1 MLSNKANRKG
11 EPMTNSEDN
20 NWNSNQDS
28 DINDSQNLDNQTEVF
43 EFSSDPEYLRL
54 IEHYQKA
61 EFSECQK
68 LLGSLELRYPGQPEL
83 QTIREDL
90 EMKGSLNNL
99 TSSIRKR
106 EALAKGKVTLNLI
119 LFSLVVIIGIGG
131 VFFAS
136 SLLILKNKPI
146 EITPNVNSQLDSLYI
161 QAEHLLQS
169 GQPSSALE
177 VVLKIRA
184 LDPDY
189 EKLPEL
195 IERTNKL
202 LEFEA
207 HYRAALDLIA
217 KGKNDEALNALKL
230 LESENPGMWDIPQRI
245 AAMEKEKKISE
256 YLKAGDAAYQKQ
268 DWVKVIEAYESAL
281 VLDQRLDDTMMKE
294 QLLFAYLNRIIGM
307 LQSDNTSV
315 EDIQLSEQYY
325 RKAVTLIP
333 QNKEFV
339 SQRENLQQIS
349 RDLLLKKYTQLAKSK
364 LNDKKQTTATI
375 NEAIYYL
382 TKASNLNPDD
392 SGLLADLIIA
402 NNYQL
407 AFSSFIDMNWLQAIA
422 SAQAV
427 VDAKADFAGGNASA
441 LLYEAYYALG
451 KQNYNSGLYLDAR
464 ENLEKAEIIAWADGD
479 NRLKIFQVQVLLGDS
494 IGKVDDFENA
504 VSYYQYALNA
514 INYGEKVANRSD
526 LLNQYQAAEQ
536 LAAAGDYR
544 GAYDAFQSVIGAI
557 DAIYTISEVEV
568 GSGVCLA
575 LFANE
580 NLSTLDAILKA
591 NDLPTNMVISFGRVL
606 RVPSIQ
612 K

>member
-1 MLSNKANRKG
+1 
-11 EPMTNSEDN
+11 MTNSEDN
-20 NWNSNQDS
+20 SWNSNPDS
-28 DINDSQNLDNQTEVF
+28 DINDSQNLDNQNEVF
-43 EFSSDPEYLRL
+43 EFSSDPEYLKL

-61 EFSECQK
+61 EFSTCEK
-68 LLGSLELRYPGQPEL
+68 LLESLEQRYPGQLEL
-83 QTIREDL
+83 RTIRQDL
-90 EMKGSLNNL
+90 EMKGSVNNL
-99 TSSIRKR
+99 NTEIWKK
-106 EALAKGKVTLNLI
+106 EARAKGKSTLRLI
-119 LFSLVVIIGIGG
+119 LFALVAIIGIGA

-136 SLLILKNKPI
+136 SLLILKNKPV
-146 EITPNVNSQLDSLYI
+146 EVTPDVNSQLDQLFS
-161 QAEHLLQS
+161 QAEQLLQS
-169 GQPSSALE
+169 GQASSALA
-177 VVLKIRA
+177 VVLKVRA
-184 LDPDY
+184 LDPDDQR
-189 EKLPEL
+189 LPDL
-195 IERTNKL
+195 IEQTNTL
-202 LEFEA
+202 LEYEA
-207 HYRAALDLIA
+207 HYRAALGLIEQ
-217 KGKNDEALNALKL
+217 GKDQEALNALKL
-230 LESENPGMWDIPQRI
+230 LESERAGMWDIPQRI
-245 AAMEKEKKISE
+245 AAMEKEMQITE
-256 YLKAGDAAYQKQ
+256 LLKAGDAAYQRQ
-268 DWVKVIEAYESAL
+268 DWSGVIEAYESAL
-281 VLDQRLDDTMMKE
+281 VLNQRLSDTMMKE

-315 EDIQLSEQYY
+315 EEITLSEQYY

>member
-1 MLSNKANRKG
+1 
-11 EPMTNSEDN
+11 MTNSEDN

-61 EFSECQK
+61 EFSECKK
-68 LLGSLELRYPGQPEL
+68 LLESIELRYPGQPEL
-83 QTIREDL
+83 RTIRQDL
-90 EMKGSLNNL
+90 EMKGSVNNL
-99 TSSIRKR
+99 NTSIRKN
-106 EALAKGKVTLNLI
+106 EARAKGKSTLKLI
-119 LFSLVVIIGIGG
+119 LFALVVIIGIGA

-136 SLLILKNKPI
+136 SLLILKNKPV
-146 EITPNVNSQLDSLYI
+146 EVTPDVNSQLDQLFS
-161 QAEHLLQS
+161 QAEQLLQS
-169 GQPSSALE
+169 GQASSALA
-177 VVLKIRA
+177 VVLKVRA
-184 LDPDY
+184 LDPDDQR
-189 EKLPEL
+189 LPDL
-195 IERTNKL
+195 IEQTNTL
-202 LEFEA
+202 LEYEA
-207 HYRAALDLIA
+207 HYRAALGLIEQ
-217 KGKNDEALNALKL
+217 GKDQEALNALKL
-230 LESENPGMWDIPQRI
+230 LESERAGMWDIPQRI
-245 AAMEKEKKISE
+245 AAMEKEMQIAE
-256 YLKAGDAAYQKQ
+256 LLKAGDAAYQRQ
-268 DWVKVIEAYESAL
+268 DWSGVIEAYESAL
-281 VLDQRLDDTMMKE
+281 VLNQRLSDTMMKE

-315 EDIQLSEQYY
+315 EEITLSEQYY

>member
-1 MLSNKANRKG
+1 
-11 EPMTNSEDN
+11 MTNSEN
-20 NWNSNQDS
+20 FSKNTNQDS
-28 DINDSQNLDNQTEVF
+28 DFSDSQEINNQKGII
-43 EFSSDPEYLRL
+43 EFSNDPEYLKL

-61 EFSECQK
+61 EFTECQK

-119 LFSLVVIIGIGG
+119 LFSLVVIIGIGAI
-131 VFFAS
+131 FFAS

-146 EITPNVNSQLDSLYI
+146 EVTPNVNSQLDSLYI

-189 EKLPEL
+189 EQLPEL

-217 KGKNDEALNALKL
+217 NGKNDEALNALKL

-245 AAMEKEKKISE
+245 AAMEKENKLSA
-256 YLKAGDAAYQKQ
+256 YLKAGDSAYQNQ
-268 DWVKVIEAYESAL
+268 DWEKVIEAYESAI
-281 VLDQRLDDTMMKE
+281 VLKQDLNDTMVTE

-307 LQSDNTSV
+307 LQSDNTSI
-315 EDIQLSEQYY
+315 EEIQLSEQYY

-339 SQRENLQQIS
+339 SQRENLQKIS
-349 RDLLLKKYTQLAKSK
+349 RDLLEKKYTQLAKVK
-364 LNDKKQTTATI
+364 LSDKNQTTATI
-375 NEAIYYL
+375 NEAVYYL
-382 TKASNLNPDD
+382 KKALSLDPENTELQAEVNN
-392 SGLLADLIIA
+392 A
-402 NNYQL
+402 NSYQV
-407 AFSSFIDMNWLQAIA
+407 AFTSFIDMDWPQAIA
-422 SAQAV
+422 NADAVISAN
-427 VDAKADFAGGNASA
+427 ADFAGGNASA

-451 KQNYNSGLYLDAR
+451 KRNYQSGLYLDAR
-464 ENLEKAEIIAWADGD
+464 ENLEKAEILAWANGD

-494 IGKVDDFENA
+494 IGKVEDYENA

-514 INYGEKVANRSD
+514 INYQEKVASRSD
-526 LLNQYQAAEQ
+526 LLNKYLGAEQ
-536 LAAAGDYR
+536 LVAAGDYK
-544 GAYDAFQSVIGAI
+544 GAFTAYQEVLGQI
-557 DAIYTISEVEV
+557 DTIYTISEVEV

-606 RVPSIQ
+606 NVPSIQ

>member
-1 MLSNKANRKG
+1 MIK
-11 EPMTNSEDN
+11 SEDTSKN
-20 NWNSNQDS
+20 TNPDS
-28 DINDSQNLDNQTEVF
+28 DINDSQGIDSQKEIF
-43 EFSSDPEYLRL
+43 EFSSDPEYLKL
-54 IEHYQKA
+54 IEHFQKA

-195 IERTNKL
+195 IEQTNKL

-207 HYRAALDLIA
+207 HYRAALDLVA

-339 SQRENLQQIS
+339 SQRENLQKIS
-349 RDLLLKKYTQLAKSK
+349 RDLLEKKYTQLAKAK
-364 LNDKKQTTATI
+364 LSDKNQTTATI
-375 NEAIYYL
+375 NEAVYYL
-382 TKASNLNPDD
+382 TKALSLSPDD
-392 SGLLADLIIA
+392 AELQADVNNA
-402 NNYQL
+402 NSYQV
-407 AFSSFIDMNWLQAIA
+407 AFSSFIDMDWPQAIA
-422 SAQAV
+422 NADAV
-427 VDAKADFAGGNASA
+427 VSANANFAGGNASA

-451 KQNYNSGLYLDAR
+451 KRNYSYGLYIDAR

-494 IGKVDDFENA
+494 IGKVEDYENA

-514 INYGEKVANRSD
+514 INYQEKIASRSD
-526 LLNQYQAAEQ
+526 LINQYSSAEQ
-536 LAAAGDYR
+536 LAAAGDYKSAFT
-544 GAYDAFQSVIGAI
+544 AYQDILGQI
-557 DAIYTISEVEV
+557 DTIYTISEVEV
-568 GSGVCLA
+568 DSGVCLA

>member
-1 MLSNKANRKG
+1 
-11 EPMTNSEDN
+11 MTNSEDN
-20 NWNSNQDS
+20 SWNSNQDS
-28 DINDSQNLDNQTEVF
+28 DINDSQNLDNQNEVF
-43 EFSSDPEYLRL
+43 EFSSDPEYLKL

-61 EFSECQK
+61 EFSACEK
-68 LLGSLELRYPGQPEL
+68 LLESLEQRYPGQLEL
-83 QTIREDL
+83 RTIRQDL
-90 EMKGSLNNL
+90 EMKGSVNNL
-99 TSSIRKR
+99 NTEIWKK
-106 EALAKGKVTLNLI
+106 EARAKGKSTLRLI
-119 LFSLVVIIGIGG
+119 LFALVAIIGIGA

-136 SLLILKNKPI
+136 SLLILKNKPV
-146 EITPNVNSQLDSLYI
+146 EVTPDVNSQLDQLFS
-161 QAEHLLQS
+161 QAEQLLQS
-169 GQPSSALE
+169 GQASSALA
-177 VVLKIRA
+177 VVLKVRA
-184 LDPDY
+184 LDPDDQR
-189 EKLPEL
+189 LPDL
-195 IERTNKL
+195 IEQTNTL
-202 LEFEA
+202 LEYEA
-207 HYRAALDLIA
+207 HYRAALGLIEQ
-217 KGKNDEALNALKL
+217 GKDQEALNALKL
-230 LESENPGMWDIPQRI
+230 LESERAGMWDIPQRI
-245 AAMEKEKKISE
+245 AAMEKEMQIAE
-256 YLKAGDAAYQKQ
+256 LLKAGDAAYQRQ
-268 DWVKVIEAYESAL
+268 DWSGVIEAYESAL
-281 VLDQRLDDTMMKE
+281 VLNQRLSDTMMKE

-315 EDIQLSEQYY
+315 EEITLSEQYY

>member
-1 MLSNKANRKG
+1 
-11 EPMTNSEDN
+11 MTNSEDTSKN
-20 NWNSNQDS
+20 TNQDS
-28 DINDSQNLDNQTEVF
+28 DINDSQGIDSQKEIL
-43 EFSSDPEYLRL
+43 EFSSDPEYLKL

-189 EKLPEL
+189 EQLPEL

-217 KGKNDEALNALKL
+217 NGKNDEALNALKL

-339 SQRENLQQIS
+339 SQRENLQKIS
-349 RDLLLKKYTQLAKSK
+349 RDLLEKKYTQLAKAK
-364 LNDKKQTTATI
+364 LADKNQTTATI
-375 NEAIYYL
+375 NEAVYYL
-382 TKASNLNPDD
+382 TKALSLSPDD
-392 SGLLADLIIA
+392 AELQADVNNA
-402 NNYQL
+402 NSYQV
-407 AFSSFIDMNWLQAIA
+407 AFTSFIDMDWSQAIA
-422 SAQAV
+422 NADAV
-427 VDAKADFAGGNASA
+427 VSANANFAGGNASA
-441 LLYEAYYALG
+441 LLYEAYYELG
-451 KQNYNSGLYLDAR
+451 KRNYSYGLYIDAR

-494 IGKVDDFENA
+494 IGKVEDYENA

-514 INYGEKVANRSD
+514 INYQEKIASRSD
-526 LLNQYQAAEQ
+526 LINQYSSAEQ
-536 LAAAGDYR
+536 LAAAGDYKSAFT
-544 GAYDAFQSVIGAI
+544 AYQDVIGQI
-557 DAIYTISEVEV
+557 DTIYTISEVEV
-568 GSGVCLA
+568 DSGVCLA

>member
-1 MLSNKANRKG
+1 MIK
-11 EPMTNSEDN
+11 SEDTSKN
-20 NWNSNQDS
+20 TNPDS
-28 DINDSQNLDNQTEVF
+28 DITDSQGIDSQKEIF
-43 EFSSDPEYLRL
+43 EFSSDPEYLKL
-54 IEHYQKA
+54 IEHFQKA

-99 TSSIRKR
+99 TSSIRKK
-106 EALAKGKVTLNLI
+106 EALAKSKVTLNLI
-119 LFSLVVIIGIGG
+119 LFGLVVIIGIGA

-146 EITPNVNSQLDSLYI
+146 EITPNVNSQLDSLYV

-339 SQRENLQQIS
+339 SQRENLQKIS
-349 RDLLLKKYTQLAKSK
+349 RDLLEKKYTQLAKAK
-364 LNDKKQTTATI
+364 LSDKNQTTATI
-375 NEAIYYL
+375 NEAVYYL
-382 TKASNLNPDD
+382 TKALSLSPDD
-392 SGLLADLIIA
+392 AELQADVNNA
-402 NNYQL
+402 NSYQV
-407 AFSSFIDMNWLQAIA
+407 AFTSFIDMDWSQAIA
-422 SAQAV
+422 NADAV
-427 VDAKADFAGGNASA
+427 VSTNANFAGGNASA
-441 LLYEAYYALG
+441 LLYEAYYELG
-451 KQNYNSGLYLDAR
+451 KRNYSYGLYIDAR

-494 IGKVDDFENA
+494 IGKVEDYENA

-514 INYGEKVANRSD
+514 INYQEKIASRSD
-526 LLNQYQAAEQ
+526 LLNQYSSAEQ
-536 LAAAGDYR
+536 LAAAGDYKSAFT
-544 GAYDAFQSVIGAI
+544 AYQDVIGQI
-557 DAIYTISEVEV
+557 DTIYTISEVEV
-568 GSGVCLA
+568 DSGVCLA

>member
-1 MLSNKANRKG
+1 
-11 EPMTNSEDN
+11 MTNSEN
-20 NWNSNQDS
+20 FSKNTNQDS
-28 DINDSQNLDNQTEVF
+28 DFSDSQEINNQKGIF
-43 EFSSDPEYLRL
+43 EFSNDPEYLKL

-61 EFSECQK
+61 EFTECQK

-119 LFSLVVIIGIGG
+119 LFSLVVIIGIGAI
-131 VFFAS
+131 FFAS

-146 EITPNVNSQLDSLYI
+146 EVTPNVNSQLDSLYI

-189 EKLPEL
+189 EQLPEL

-217 KGKNDEALNALKL
+217 NGKNDEALNALKL

-245 AAMEKEKKISE
+245 AAMEKENKLSA
-256 YLKAGDAAYQKQ
+256 YLKAGDSAYQNQ
-268 DWVKVIEAYESAL
+268 DWEKVIEAYESAI
-281 VLDQRLDDTMMKE
+281 VLKQDLNDTMVTE

-307 LQSDNTSV
+307 LQSDNTSI
-315 EDIQLSEQYY
+315 EEIQLSEQYY

-339 SQRENLQQIS
+339 SQRENLQKIS
-349 RDLLLKKYTQLAKSK
+349 RDLLEKKYTQLAKVK
-364 LNDKKQTTATI
+364 LSDKNQTTATI
-375 NEAIYYL
+375 NEAVYYL
-382 TKASNLNPDD
+382 KKALSLDPENTELQAEVNN
-392 SGLLADLIIA
+392 A
-402 NNYQL
+402 NSYQV
-407 AFSSFIDMNWLQAIA
+407 AFTSFIDMDWPQAIA
-422 SAQAV
+422 NADAVISAN
-427 VDAKADFAGGNASA
+427 ADFAGGNASA

-451 KQNYNSGLYLDAR
+451 VRNYKSGLYLDAR
-464 ENLEKAEIIAWADGD
+464 ENLEKAEILAWANGD

-494 IGKVDDFENA
+494 IGKVEDYENA

-514 INYGEKVANRSD
+514 INYQEKVASRSD
-526 LLNQYQAAEQ
+526 LLNKYLGAEQ
-536 LAAAGDYR
+536 LVAAGDYK
-544 GAYDAFQSVIGAI
+544 GAFTAYQEVLGQIET
-557 DAIYTISEVEV
+557 IYTISEVEV

-606 RVPSIQ
+606 NVPSIQ

>member
-1 MLSNKANRKG
+1 
-11 EPMTNSEDN
+11 MTNSEN
-20 NWNSNQDS
+20 FSKNTNQDS
-28 DINDSQNLDNQTEVF
+28 DFSDSQEINNQKGIF
-43 EFSSDPEYLRL
+43 EFSNDPEYLKL

-61 EFSECQK
+61 EFTECQK

-119 LFSLVVIIGIGG
+119 LFSLVVIIGIGAI
-131 VFFAS
+131 FFAS

-146 EITPNVNSQLDSLYI
+146 EVTPNVNSQLDSLYI

-189 EKLPEL
+189 EQLPEL

-217 KGKNDEALNALKL
+217 NGKNDEALNALKL

-245 AAMEKEKKISE
+245 AAIEKENKLSA
-256 YLKAGDAAYQKQ
+256 YLKAGDSAYQNQ
-268 DWVKVIEAYESAL
+268 DWEKVIEAYESAI
-281 VLDQRLDDTMMKE
+281 VLKQDLNDTMVTE

-307 LQSDNTSV
+307 LQSDNTSI
-315 EDIQLSEQYY
+315 EEIQLSEQYY

-339 SQRENLQQIS
+339 SQRENLQKIS
-349 RDLLLKKYTQLAKSK
+349 RDLLEKKYTQLAKVK
-364 LNDKKQTTATI
+364 LSDKNQTTATI
-375 NEAIYYL
+375 NEAVYYL
-382 TKASNLNPDD
+382 KKALSLDPENTELQAEVNN
-392 SGLLADLIIA
+392 A
-402 NNYQL
+402 NSYQV
-407 AFSSFIDMNWLQAIA
+407 AFTSFIDMDWPQAIA
-422 SAQAV
+422 NADAVISAN
-427 VDAKADFAGGNASA
+427 ADFAGGNASA

-451 KQNYNSGLYLDAR
+451 KRNYQSGLYLDAR
-464 ENLEKAEIIAWADGD
+464 ENLEKAEILAWANGD

-494 IGKVDDFENA
+494 IGKVEDYENA

-514 INYGEKVANRSD
+514 INYQEKVASRSD
-526 LLNQYQAAEQ
+526 LLNKYLGAEQ
-536 LAAAGDYR
+536 LVAAGDYK
-544 GAYDAFQSVIGAI
+544 GAFTAYQEVLGQI
-557 DAIYTISEVEV
+557 DTIYTISEVEV

-606 RVPSIQ
+606 NVPSIQ

>member
-1 MLSNKANRKG
+1 
-11 EPMTNSEDN
+11 MTNSEDN
-20 NWNSNQDS
+20 SWNSNQDS
-28 DINDSQNLDNQTEVF
+28 DINDSQNVDKQDEVF
-43 EFSSDPEYLRL
+43 EFSSDPEYLKL

-61 EFSECQK
+61 EFSACEK
-68 LLGSLELRYPGQPEL
+68 LLENLELRYPGQPEL
-83 QTIREDL
+83 RTIRQDL
-90 EMKGSLNNL
+90 EMKGSVNNL
-99 TSSIRKR
+99 NTEIWKK
-106 EALAKGKVTLNLI
+106 EARAKGKSTLKLI
-119 LFSLVVIIGIGG
+119 LFALVAIIGIGA

-136 SLLILKNKPI
+136 SLLILKNKPV
-146 EITPNVNSQLDSLYI
+146 EVTPDVNSQLDQLFS
-161 QAEHLLQS
+161 QAEQLLQS
-169 GQPSSALE
+169 GQASSALA
-177 VVLKIRA
+177 VVLKVRA
-184 LDPDY
+184 LDPDDQR
-189 EKLPEL
+189 LPDL
-195 IERTNKL
+195 IEQTNTL
-202 LEFEA
+202 LEYEA
-207 HYRAALDLIA
+207 HYRAALGLIEQ
-217 KGKNDEALNALKL
+217 GKDQEALNALKL
-230 LESENPGMWDIPQRI
+230 LESERAGMWDIPQRI
-245 AAMEKEKKISE
+245 AAMEKEMQIAE
-256 YLKAGDAAYQKQ
+256 LLKAGDAAYQRQ
-268 DWVKVIEAYESAL
+268 DWSGVIEAYEGAL
-281 VLDQRLDDTMMKE
+281 VLNQRLDDTMMKE

-315 EDIQLSEQYY
+315 EDINLSEQYY

>member
-1 MLSNKANRKG
+1 L
-11 EPMTNSEDN
+11 
-20 NWNSNQDS
+20 
-28 DINDSQNLDNQTEVF
+28 VF
-43 EFSSDPEYLRL
+43 LL
-54 IEHYQKA
+54 K
-61 EFSECQK
+61 FSECQK

-83 QTIREDL
+83 QTIRDDL
-90 EMKGSLNNL
+90 EMKGSVSSL
-99 TSSIRKR
+99 TSSIRKK
-106 EALAKGKVTLNLI
+106 EALAKSKVTLKLI
-119 LFSLVVIIGIGG
+119 LFALVVIIGIGA

-339 SQRENLQQIS
+339 SQRENLQKIS
-349 RDLLLKKYTQLAKSK
+349 RDLLEKKYTQLAKAK
-364 LNDKKQTTATI
+364 LSDKNQTTATI
-375 NEAIYYL
+375 NEAVYYL
-382 TKASNLNPDD
+382 TKALSLSPDD
-392 SGLLADLIIA
+392 AELQADVNNA
-402 NNYQL
+402 NSYQV
-407 AFSSFIDMNWLQAIA
+407 AFSSFIDMDWPQAIA
-422 SAQAV
+422 NADAV
-427 VDAKADFAGGNASA
+427 VSANANFAGGNASA

-451 KQNYNSGLYLDAR
+451 KRNYSYGLYIDAR

-494 IGKVDDFENA
+494 IGKVEDYENA

-514 INYGEKVANRSD
+514 INYQEKIASRSD
-526 LLNQYQAAEQ
+526 LINQYSSAEQ
-536 LAAAGDYR
+536 LAAAGDYKSAFT
-544 GAYDAFQSVIGAI
+544 AYQDVIGQI
-557 DAIYTISEVEV
+557 DTIYTISEVEV
-568 GSGVCLA
+568 DSGVCLA

>member
-1 MLSNKANRKG
+1 
-11 EPMTNSEDN
+11 MTNSEDN
-20 NWNSNQDS
+20 SWNSNPDS
-28 DINDSQNLDNQTEVF
+28 DINDSQNLDNQNEVF
-43 EFSSDPEYLRL
+43 EFSSDPEYLKL

-61 EFSECQK
+61 EFSTCEK
-68 LLGSLELRYPGQPEL
+68 LLESLEQRYPGQLEL
-83 QTIREDL
+83 RTIRQDL
-90 EMKGSLNNL
+90 EMKGSVNNL
-99 TSSIRKR
+99 NTEIWKK
-106 EALAKGKVTLNLI
+106 EARAKGKSTLRLI
-119 LFSLVVIIGIGG
+119 LFALVAIIGIGA

-136 SLLILKNKPI
+136 SLLILKNKPV
-146 EITPNVNSQLDSLYI
+146 EVTPDVNSQLDQLFS
-161 QAEHLLQS
+161 QAEQLLQS
-169 GQPSSALE
+169 GQASSALA
-177 VVLKIRA
+177 VVLKVRA
-184 LDPDY
+184 LDPDDQR
-189 EKLPEL
+189 LPDL
-195 IERTNKL
+195 IEQTNTL
-202 LEFEA
+202 LEYEA
-207 HYRAALDLIA
+207 HYRAALGLIEQ
-217 KGKNDEALNALKL
+217 GKDQEALNALKL
-230 LESENPGMWDIPQRI
+230 LESERAGMWDIPQRI
-245 AAMEKEKKISE
+245 AAMEKEMQIAE
-256 YLKAGDAAYQKQ
+256 LLKAGDAAYQRQ
-268 DWVKVIEAYESAL
+268 DWSGVIEAYESAL
-281 VLDQRLDDTMMKE
+281 VLNQRLSDTMMKE

-315 EDIQLSEQYY
+315 EEITLSEQYY

-407 AFSSFIDMNWLQAIA
+407 AFSSFIDMNWPQAIA

-544 GAYDAFQSVIGAI
+544 GAYDAFQNVIGAI

>member
-1 MLSNKANRKG
+1 
-11 EPMTNSEDN
+11 MTNSEDN
-20 NWNSNQDS
+20 SWNSNQDS
-28 DINDSQNLDNQTEVF
+28 DINDSQNVDKQDEVF
-43 EFSSDPEYLRL
+43 EFSSDPEYLKL

-61 EFSECQK
+61 EFSTCEK
-68 LLGSLELRYPGQPEL
+68 LLESLEQRYPGQLEL
-83 QTIREDL
+83 RTIRQDL
-90 EMKGSLNNL
+90 EMKGSVNNL
-99 TSSIRKR
+99 NTEIWKK
-106 EALAKGKVTLNLI
+106 EARAKGKSTLRLI
-119 LFSLVVIIGIGG
+119 LFALVAIIGIGA

-136 SLLILKNKPI
+136 SLLILKNKPV
-146 EITPNVNSQLDSLYI
+146 EVTPDVNSQLDQLFS
-161 QAEHLLQS
+161 QAEQLLQS
-169 GQPSSALE
+169 GQASSALA
-177 VVLKIRA
+177 VVLKVRA
-184 LDPDY
+184 LDPDDQR
-189 EKLPEL
+189 LPDL
-195 IERTNKL
+195 IEQTNTL
-202 LEFEA
+202 LEYEA
-207 HYRAALDLIA
+207 HYRAALGLIEQ
-217 KGKNDEALNALKL
+217 GKDQEALNALKL
-230 LESENPGMWDIPQRI
+230 LESERAGMWDIPQRI
-245 AAMEKEKKISE
+245 AAMEKEMQIAE
-256 YLKAGDAAYQKQ
+256 LLKAGDAAYQRQ
-268 DWVKVIEAYESAL
+268 DWSGVIEAYESAL
-281 VLDQRLDDTMMKE
+281 VLNQRLSDTMMKE

-315 EDIQLSEQYY
+315 EEITLSEQYY

>member
-1 MLSNKANRKG
+1 
-11 EPMTNSEDN
+11 MTNSEDTSKN
-20 NWNSNQDS
+20 TNQDS
-28 DINDSQNLDNQTEVF
+28 DIYDSQGIDSQKEIL

-83 QTIREDL
+83 QTIRDDL
-90 EMKGSLNNL
+90 EMKGSVSSL
-99 TSSIRKR
+99 TSSIRKK
-106 EALAKGKVTLNLI
+106 EALAKSKVTLKLI
-119 LFSLVVIIGIGG
+119 LFALVVIIGIGA

-315 EDIQLSEQYY
+315 EDINLSEQYY

-339 SQRENLQQIS
+339 SQRENLQKIS
-349 RDLLLKKYTQLAKSK
+349 RDLLEKKYTQLAKAK
-364 LNDKKQTTATI
+364 LADKNQTTATI
-375 NEAIYYL
+375 NEAVYYL
-382 TKASNLNPDD
+382 TKALSLSPDD
-392 SGLLADLIIA
+392 AELQADVNNA
-402 NNYQL
+402 NSYQV
-407 AFSSFIDMNWLQAIA
+407 AFTSFIDMDWSQAIA
-422 SAQAV
+422 NADAV
-427 VDAKADFAGGNASA
+427 VYANANFAGGNASA

-536 LAAAGDYR
+536 LAAAGDFR
-544 GAYDAFQSVIGAI
+544 GAYDAFQAVLGTI

-580 NLSTLDAILKA
+580 NLSTVDAILKA

>member
-1 MLSNKANRKG
+1 
-11 EPMTNSEDN
+11 MTNSEDTSKN
-20 NWNSNQDS
+20 TNQDS
-28 DINDSQNLDNQTEVF
+28 DIYDSQGIDSQKEIL
-43 EFSSDPEYLRL
+43 EFSSDPEYLKL

-119 LFSLVVIIGIGG
+119 LFSLVVIIGIGA

-146 EITPNVNSQLDSLYI
+146 EITPNVNSQLDSLYV

-339 SQRENLQQIS
+339 SQRENLQKIS
-349 RDLLLKKYTQLAKSK
+349 RDLLEKKYTQLAKAK
-364 LNDKKQTTATI
+364 LSDKNQTTATI
-375 NEAIYYL
+375 NEAVYYL
-382 TKASNLNPDD
+382 TKALSLSPDD
-392 SGLLADLIIA
+392 AELQADVNNA
-402 NNYQL
+402 NSYQV
-407 AFSSFIDMNWLQAIA
+407 AFSSFIDMDWPQAIA
-422 SAQAV
+422 NADAV
-427 VDAKADFAGGNASA
+427 VSANANFAGGNASA

-451 KQNYNSGLYLDAR
+451 KRNYSYGLYIDAR

-494 IGKVDDFENA
+494 IGKVEDYENA

-514 INYGEKVANRSD
+514 INYQEKIASRSD
-526 LLNQYQAAEQ
+526 LINQYSSAEQ
-536 LAAAGDYR
+536 LAAAGDYKSAFT
-544 GAYDAFQSVIGAI
+544 AYQDILGQI
-557 DAIYTISEVEV
+557 DTIYTISEVEV
-568 GSGVCLA
+568 DSGVCLA

>member
-1 MLSNKANRKG
+1 
-11 EPMTNSEDN
+11 MTNSEDN
-20 NWNSNQDS
+20 SWNSNQDS
-28 DINDSQNLDNQTEVF
+28 DINDSQNLDNQNEVF
-43 EFSSDPEYLRL
+43 EFSSDPEYLKL

-61 EFSECQK
+61 EFSTCEK
-68 LLGSLELRYPGQPEL
+68 LLESLEQRYPGQLEL
-83 QTIREDL
+83 RTIRQDL
-90 EMKGSLNNL
+90 EMKGSVNNL
-99 TSSIRKR
+99 NTEIWKK
-106 EALAKGKVTLNLI
+106 EARAKGKSTLRLI
-119 LFSLVVIIGIGG
+119 LFALVAIIGIGA

-136 SLLILKNKPI
+136 SLLILKNKPV
-146 EITPNVNSQLDSLYI
+146 EVTPDVNSQLDQLFS
-161 QAEHLLQS
+161 QAEQLLQS
-169 GQPSSALE
+169 GQASSALA
-177 VVLKIRA
+177 VVLKVRA
-184 LDPDY
+184 LDPDDQR
-189 EKLPEL
+189 LPDL
-195 IERTNKL
+195 IEQTNTL
-202 LEFEA
+202 LEYEA
-207 HYRAALDLIA
+207 HYRAALGLIEQ
-217 KGKNDEALNALKL
+217 GKDQEALNALKL
-230 LESENPGMWDIPQRI
+230 LESERAGMWDIPQRI
-245 AAMEKEKKISE
+245 AAMEKEMQIAE
-256 YLKAGDAAYQKQ
+256 LLKAGDAAYQRQ

-281 VLDQRLDDTMMKE
+281 VLDQRLSDTMMKE

-315 EDIQLSEQYY
+315 EEITLSEQYY

>member
-1 MLSNKANRKG
+1 MIK
-11 EPMTNSEDN
+11 SEDTSKN
-20 NWNSNQDS
+20 TNPDS
-28 DINDSQNLDNQTEVF
+28 DITDSQGIDSQKEIF
-43 EFSSDPEYLRL
+43 EFSSDPEYLKL
-54 IEHYQKA
+54 IEHFQKA

-99 TSSIRKR
+99 TSSIRKK
-106 EALAKGKVTLNLI
+106 EALAKSKVTLNLI
-119 LFSLVVIIGIGG
+119 LFGLVVIIGIGA

-146 EITPNVNSQLDSLYI
+146 EITPNVNSQLDSLYV

-339 SQRENLQQIS
+339 SQRENLQKIS
-349 RDLLLKKYTQLAKSK
+349 RDLLEKKYTQLAKAK
-364 LNDKKQTTATI
+364 LSDKNQTTATI
-375 NEAIYYL
+375 NEAVYYL
-382 TKASNLNPDD
+382 TKALSLSPDD
-392 SGLLADLIIA
+392 AELQADVNNA
-402 NNYQL
+402 NSYQV
-407 AFSSFIDMNWLQAIA
+407 AFSSFIDMDWPQAIA
-422 SAQAV
+422 NADAV
-427 VDAKADFAGGNASA
+427 VSANANFAGGNASA

-451 KQNYNSGLYLDAR
+451 KRNYSYGLYIDAR

-494 IGKVDDFENA
+494 IGKVEDYENA

-514 INYGEKVANRSD
+514 INYQEKIASRSD
-526 LLNQYQAAEQ
+526 LINQYSSAEQ
-536 LAAAGDYR
+536 LAAAGDYKSAFT
-544 GAYDAFQSVIGAI
+544 AYQDVIGQI
-557 DAIYTISEVEV
+557 DTIYTISEVEV
-568 GSGVCLA
+568 DSGVCLA

>member
-1 MLSNKANRKG
+1 MIK
-11 EPMTNSEDN
+11 SEDTSKN
-20 NWNSNQDS
+20 TNPDS
-28 DINDSQNLDNQTEVF
+28 DITDSQGIDSQKEIF
-43 EFSSDPEYLRL
+43 EFSSDPEYLKL
-54 IEHYQKA
+54 IEHFQKA

-245 AAMEKEKKISE
+245 AAMEKEKNISE

-339 SQRENLQQIS
+339 SQRENLQKIS
-349 RDLLLKKYTQLAKSK
+349 RDLLEKKYTQLAKAK
-364 LNDKKQTTATI
+364 LSDKNQTTATI
-375 NEAIYYL
+375 NEAVYYL
-382 TKASNLNPDD
+382 TKALSLSPDD
-392 SGLLADLIIA
+392 AELQADVNNA
-402 NNYQL
+402 NSYQV
-407 AFSSFIDMNWLQAIA
+407 AFSSFIDMDWPQAIA
-422 SAQAV
+422 NADAV
-427 VDAKADFAGGNASA
+427 VSANANFAGGNASA
-441 LLYEAYYALG
+441 LLYEAYYELG
-451 KQNYNSGLYLDAR
+451 KRNYSYGLYIDAR

-494 IGKVDDFENA
+494 IGKVEDYENA

-514 INYGEKVANRSD
+514 INYQEKIASRSD
-526 LLNQYQAAEQ
+526 LLNQYSAAEQ
-536 LAAAGDYR
+536 LVAAGDYKSAFT
-544 GAYDAFQSVIGAI
+544 AYQDVIGQI
-557 DAIYTISEVEV
+557 DTIYTISEVEV
-568 GSGVCLA
+568 DSGVCLA

>member
-1 MLSNKANRKG
+1 
-11 EPMTNSEDN
+11 MTNSEDN
-20 NWNSNQDS
+20 SWNSNQDS
-28 DINDSQNLDNQTEVF
+28 DINDSQNLDNQNEVF
-43 EFSSDPEYLRL
+43 EFSSDPEYLKL

-61 EFSECQK
+61 EFSTCEK
-68 LLGSLELRYPGQPEL
+68 LLESLEQRYPGQLEL
-83 QTIREDL
+83 RTIRQDL
-90 EMKGSLNNL
+90 EMKGSVNNL
-99 TSSIRKR
+99 NTEIWKK
-106 EALAKGKVTLNLI
+106 EARAKGKSTLRLI
-119 LFSLVVIIGIGG
+119 LFALVAIIGIGA

-136 SLLILKNKPI
+136 SLLILKNKPV
-146 EITPNVNSQLDSLYI
+146 EVTPDVNSQLDQLFS
-161 QAEHLLQS
+161 QAEQLLQS
-169 GQPSSALE
+169 GQASSALA
-177 VVLKIRA
+177 VVLKVRA
-184 LDPDY
+184 LDPDDQR
-189 EKLPEL
+189 LPDL
-195 IERTNKL
+195 IEQTNTL
-202 LEFEA
+202 LEYEA
-207 HYRAALDLIA
+207 HYRAALGLIEQ
-217 KGKNDEALNALKL
+217 GKDQEALNALKL
-230 LESENPGMWDIPQRI
+230 LESERAGMWDIPQRI
-245 AAMEKEKKISE
+245 AAMEKEMQIAE
-256 YLKAGDAAYQKQ
+256 LLKAGDAAYQRQ
-268 DWVKVIEAYESAL
+268 DWSGVIEAYEGAL
-281 VLDQRLDDTMMKE
+281 VLNQRLDDTMMKE

-315 EDIQLSEQYY
+315 EDINLSEQYY

>member
-1 MLSNKANRKG
+1 MIK
-11 EPMTNSEDN
+11 SEDTSKN
-20 NWNSNQDS
+20 TNPDS
-28 DINDSQNLDNQTEVF
+28 DINDSQGIDSQKEIF
-43 EFSSDPEYLRL
+43 EFSSDPEYLKL

-83 QTIREDL
+83 QTIRDDL
-90 EMKGSLNNL
+90 EMKGSVSSL
-99 TSSIRKR
+99 TSSIRKK
-106 EALAKGKVTLNLI
+106 EALAKSKVTLKLI
-119 LFSLVVIIGIGG
+119 LFALVVIIGIGA

-315 EDIQLSEQYY
+315 EDINLSEQYY

-407 AFSSFIDMNWLQAIA
+407 AFSSFIDMNWPQAIA

>member
-1 MLSNKANRKG
+1 
-11 EPMTNSEDN
+11 MTNSEDN
-20 NWNSNQDS
+20 SWNSNQDS
-28 DINDSQNLDNQTEVF
+28 DINDSQNLDNQNEVF
-43 EFSSDPEYLRL
+43 EFSSDPEYLEL

-61 EFSECQK
+61 EFSTCEK
-68 LLGSLELRYPGQPEL
+68 LLESLEQRYPGQLEL
-83 QTIREDL
+83 RTIRQDL
-90 EMKGSLNNL
+90 EMKGSVNNL
-99 TSSIRKR
+99 NTEIWKK
-106 EALAKGKVTLNLI
+106 EARAKGKSTLRLI
-119 LFSLVVIIGIGG
+119 LFALVAIIGIGA

-136 SLLILKNKPI
+136 SLLILKNKPV
-146 EITPNVNSQLDSLYI
+146 EVTPDVNSQLDQLFS
-161 QAEHLLQS
+161 QAEQLLQS
-169 GQPSSALE
+169 GQASSALA
-177 VVLKIRA
+177 VVLKVRA
-184 LDPDY
+184 LDPDDQR
-189 EKLPEL
+189 LPDL
-195 IERTNKL
+195 IEQTNTL
-202 LEFEA
+202 LEYEA
-207 HYRAALDLIA
+207 HYRAALGLIEQ
-217 KGKNDEALNALKL
+217 GKDQEALNALKL
-230 LESENPGMWDIPQRI
+230 LESERAGMWDIPQRI
-245 AAMEKEKKISE
+245 AAMEKEMQIAE
-256 YLKAGDAAYQKQ
+256 LLKAGDAAYQRQ
-268 DWVKVIEAYESAL
+268 DWSGVIEAYEGAL
-281 VLDQRLDDTMMKE
+281 VLNQRLDDTMMKE

-315 EDIQLSEQYY
+315 EDINLSEQYY

-536 LAAAGDYR
+536 LAAAGDFR
-544 GAYDAFQSVIGAI
+544 GAYDAFQAVLGTI

-580 NLSTLDAILKA
+580 NLSTVDAILKA

>member
-1 MLSNKANRKG
+1 
-11 EPMTNSEDN
+11 MTNSEDN
-20 NWNSNQDS
+20 SWNSNPDS
-28 DINDSQNLDNQTEVF
+28 DINDSQNLDNQNEVF
-43 EFSSDPEYLRL
+43 EFSSDPEYLKL

-61 EFSECQK
+61 EFSTCEK
-68 LLGSLELRYPGQPEL
+68 LLESLEQRYPGQLEL
-83 QTIREDL
+83 RTIRQDL
-90 EMKGSLNNL
+90 EMKGSVNNL
-99 TSSIRKR
+99 NTEIWKK
-106 EALAKGKVTLNLI
+106 EARAKGKSTLRLI
-119 LFSLVVIIGIGG
+119 LFALVAIIGIGA
-131 VFFAS
+131 VIFAS
-136 SLLILKNKPI
+136 SLLILKNKPV
-146 EITPNVNSQLDSLYI
+146 EVTPDVNSQLDQLFS
-161 QAEHLLQS
+161 QAEQLLQS
-169 GQPSSALE
+169 GQASSALA
-177 VVLKIRA
+177 VVLKVRA
-184 LDPDY
+184 LDPDDQR
-189 EKLPEL
+189 LPDL
-195 IERTNKL
+195 IEQTNTL
-202 LEFEA
+202 LEYEA
-207 HYRAALDLIA
+207 HYRAALGLIEQ
-217 KGKNDEALNALKL
+217 GKDQEALNALKL
-230 LESENPGMWDIPQRI
+230 LESERAGMWDIPQRI
-245 AAMEKEKKISE
+245 AAMEKEMQIAE
-256 YLKAGDAAYQKQ
+256 LLKAGDAAYQRQ
-268 DWVKVIEAYESAL
+268 DWSGVIEAYESAL
-281 VLDQRLDDTMMKE
+281 VLNQRLSDTMMKE

-315 EDIQLSEQYY
+315 EEITLSEQYY

>member
-1 MLSNKANRKG
+1 
-11 EPMTNSEDN
+11 MTNSEN
-20 NWNSNQDS
+20 FSKNTNQDS
-28 DINDSQNLDNQTEVF
+28 DFSDSQEINNQKGIF
-43 EFSSDPEYLRL
+43 EFSNDPEYLKL

-61 EFSECQK
+61 EFTECQK

-119 LFSLVVIIGIGG
+119 LFSLVVIIGIGAI
-131 VFFAS
+131 FFAS

-146 EITPNVNSQLDSLYI
+146 EVTPNVNSQLDSLYI

-189 EKLPEL
+189 EQLPEL

-217 KGKNDEALNALKL
+217 NGKNDEALNALKL

-339 SQRENLQQIS
+339 SQRENLQKIS
-349 RDLLLKKYTQLAKSK
+349 RDLLEKKYTQLAKAK
-364 LNDKKQTTATI
+364 LSDKNQTTATI
-375 NEAIYYL
+375 NEAVYYL
-382 TKASNLNPDD
+382 TKALSLNPDD
-392 SGLLADLIIA
+392 AELQADVNNA
-402 NNYQL
+402 NSYQV
-407 AFSSFIDMNWLQAIA
+407 AFSSFIDMDWPQAIA
-422 SAQAV
+422 NADAV
-427 VDAKADFAGGNASA
+427 VSANADFAGGNASA

-451 KQNYNSGLYLDAR
+451 KRNYSYGLYIDAR

-494 IGKVDDFENA
+494 IGKVEDYENA

-514 INYGEKVANRSD
+514 INYQEKIASRSD
-526 LLNQYQAAEQ
+526 LINQYSSAEQ
-536 LAAAGDYR
+536 LAAAGDYKSAFT
-544 GAYDAFQSVIGAI
+544 AYQDVIGQI
-557 DAIYTISEVEV
+557 DTIYTISEVEV
-568 GSGVCLA
+568 DSGVCLA